1 MGKLTV
7 FALRGVIV
15 ALLGGSVVAEGVMVP
30 LFAGNLSG
38 LVADLA
44 YLRTPLLVITV
55 LGIVTAQVV
64 LVCVW
69 RLATM
74 VRLGTLFSP
83 AAFRYVHAAIGAF
96 VGAALLMFALA
107 VVLAPGDPVP
117 PGIVLLICG
126 VVVAILG
133 VALIALVLRMVLAQ
147 AVARD
152 VEAARMRAE
161 LETVI

>member
-1 MGKLTV
+1 MSIDFDRGSIRGGVMGKLTV

-74 VRLGTLFSP
+74 VPGS
-83 AAFRYVHAAIGAF
+83 
-96 VGAALLMFALA
+96 
-107 VVLAPGDPVP
+107 APCSRP
-117 PGIVLLICG
+117 PPSATCTP
-126 VVVAILG
+126 
-133 VALIALVLRMVLAQ
+133 RS
-147 AVARD
+147 ARSW
-152 VEAARMRAE
+152 APRC
-161 LETVI
+161 